1 MSITVTLDPTLEAR
15 LRARVDAGEFS
26 SLDAAVEEALR
37 EFVLLE
43 PPIEELQARIGSA
56 LAELDRGEG
65 IPLDI
70 DDLKKAGR
78 ERLRNRSKQDI

>member
-1 MSITVTLDPTLEAR
+1 MSFTVNLDATLEAR
-15 LRARVDAGEFS
+15 LRARVAAGEFR

-43 PPIEELQARIGSA
+43 PPLEELKSTIAKAI
-56 LAELDRGEG
+56 AELDRGEG
-65 IPLDI
+65 VPLNA

-78 ERLRNRSKQDI
+78 QKLSDRSK

>member
-1 MSITVTLDPTLEAR
+1 MSITVSLDPTLEAR

-43 PPIEELQARIGSA
+43 PPIDELRTRIDIA
-56 LAELDRGEG
+56 IAELDRGEG
-65 IPLDI
+65 VPFDI
-70 DDLKKAGR
+70 EDLKRAGR
-78 ERLRNRSKQDI
+78 EQLGKRSK